1 MHVIVL
7 TGGLGAGK
15 STAAEHFRERGAAVI
30 CLDTVAKQLLAP
42 GSELLGRVAE
52 EFGEQIVSADGTL
65 DRRALASRAF
75 ASPEAAAR
83 LNAIVHPAVAAEV
96 GPALQDLRL
105 LPHPPE
111 VVVLEVPLL
120 AEAPVFAELADEVV
134 AIEAPFEMR
143 VHRAAMR
150 GLGADEARAR
160 IAAQAS
166 DAERALLSDVVIQND
181 GSAED
186 LRLALERYWSERV
199 AGPDSR

>member
-15 STAAEHFRERGAAVI
+15 STAAELLREHGAAVI
-30 CLDTVAKQLLAP
+30 CLDTVAKQLMAP
-42 GSELLGRVAE
+42 GSELLARVAAR
-52 EFGEQIVSADGTL
+52 FGSEVVSTDGSL
-65 DRRALASRAF
+65 DRRALAQRAF
-75 ASPEAAAR
+75 VTPEAAAE

-105 LPHPPE
+105 LPHPPH

-134 AIEAPFEMR
+134 AIEAPLEMR

-150 GLGADEARAR
+150 GLCAEEARAR
-160 IAAQAS
+160 IAVQAS
-166 DAERALLSDVVIQND
+166 DAERAMLADVVIQND

-186 LRLALERYWSERV
+186 LRVALERYWSERV
-199 AGPDSR
+199 AGPDRR